1 MTVFFSGCLHR
12 CKGCHNPIS
21 HEFDNGRPFTEREQD
36 DIIEYIKETPFISG
50 VTLSGGDPMY
60 SAEAI
65 IPFAEKLKS
74 ELPGINIWI
83 YSGFLFEDIIKNR
96 FQRRLLELC
105 DVLIDGP
112 FVLEKKQHNLKYKGS
127 INQRTI
133 NVQQSLKT
141 GTVTLLEEP

>member
-60 SAEAI
+60 SAEAV
-65 IPFAEKLKS
+65 IPFAEKLKN
-74 ELPGINIWI
+74 ELPNINIWI
-83 YSGFLFEDIIKNR
+83 YSGFLFEDIMKNK
-96 FQRRLLELC
+96 FQRRLLEFC

-112 FVLEKKQHNLKYKGS
+112 FVLEKKQHNLRYKGS
-127 INQRTI
+127 TNQRTI
-133 NVQQSLKT
+133 DVQRSLRI
-141 GTVTLLEEP
+141 GTVALLEEP